1 MLLKSIPYEKMRKGQ
16 ESKSETIYWHF
27 WRRFDAPP
35 GSATFYPAIRIRPPV
50 GNISFHT
57 ILSLYSMYRMYNGS
71 SDQKSITTC
80 SVEKDRITQPRRFV
94 KFDLSAIIVKP
105 TGYQCTIQNYF
116 ICVPSATQY
125 TKIRFFLEMT
135 LSGPGSVYF
144 FFWKVIREKRVR
156 EIIRV
161 DY

>member
-1 MLLKSIPYEKMRKGQ
+1 MRKGQ
-16 ESKSETIYWHF
+16 ESKSETIFWHF

-116 ICVPSATQY
+116 ICVPPATQY
-125 TKIRFFLEMT
+125 TKIVLFFWNDALRTRIRIFFFL
-135 LSGPGSVYF
+135 
-144 FFWKVIREKRVR
+144 KVIREKRVR